1 MPAADAYNI
10 RKATEADEHTLRRC
24 WACARAHRAYSRT
37 DSLPERIRKALAPF
51 RARTG
56 DV

>member
-24 WACARAHRAYSRT
+24 WACARALRAYSRT
-37 DSLPERIRKALAPF
+37 DSLPERIRKAPAPF